1 MDVDAEREAL
11 ILPDVVAKGC
21 RRAGLG
27 HMCRPGALL
36 AAAALV
42 AAREEGGALS
52 VSVRRQA
59 SNLIVP
65 IASD

>member
-1 MDVDAEREAL
+1 VDAEREAL

-42 AAREEGGALS
+42 AQKLFGVRSPIGAPW
-52 VSVRRQA
+52 VH
-59 SNLIVP
+59 
-65 IASD
+65 